1 MATSDEEM
9 LDLINAVI
17 TKRLNG
23 DGYEEY
29 SHREQRF
36 KGMTL
41 KDLFA
46 IRDDL
51 KSSIEGDGTRVS
63 TIEFFEDC

>member
-1 MATSDEEM
+1 MATSDQEM
-9 LDLINAVI
+9 LALVNAVI
-17 TKRLNG
+17 TKRLTG

-41 KDLFA
+41 ADLFA
-46 IRDDL
+46 VRNDL
-51 KSSIEGDGTRVS
+51 ENRIAAASGGGVS
-63 TIEFFEDC
+63 LVEFFED